1 MLFSAPC
8 SVGIQRGRIL
18 YKGQRL
24 WIKDLTPNRILHN
37 ELVSVYCENKERKCG
52 YAVSTQCIDGNLK
65 IPECFKGRLLF
76 NNIVF

>member
-1 MLFSAPC
+1 M
-8 SVGIQRGRIL
+8 